1 MAHTMQHYGWIPDLP
16 DARDHM
22 YAAPPPVLAA
32 LPPQVDLRPTCP
44 PVLDQGALGS
54 CTANAM
60 TTANDVYCWGS
71 VAGSGK
77 SAYDAGKS
85 AAVLSFSKTF

>member
-1 MAHTMQHYGWIPDLP
+1 VTKDVGFG
-16 DARDHM
+16 
-22 YAAPPPVLAA
+22 VLGLA
-32 LPPQVDLRPTCP
+32 VTSTNSK
-44 PVLDQGALGS
+44 GS
-54 CTANAM
+54 CAGNAAA
-60 TTANDVYCWGS
+60 TANDVYCWGS